1 MLPTLASSA
10 STEIGVS
17 SPLIRY
23 YQGVRAAARQVVRE
37 RDGAPAPT
45 VSFDLPELDD
55 PLRRYFAQPG
65 VALTPIGVERG
76 RSLRLLNLMGDPDT
90 RTTKT
95 LASLVMVARAA
106 HHIQRTGEGVLLVTP
121 SSANKATAL
130 RAAVARAYRTG
141 LARPE
146 QLRMVAVAPATSAAK
161 LRSGDLSADPD
172 LRAANPFVL
181 ADVDRPANVKE
192 LTREAVDLCAAEIL
206 TGTGFR
212 MWYSLDI
219 DNYRI
224 ADAVRAFVEA
234 ETMPLTTQS
243 RPRLHAHAVSSA
255 YGLLGYHLG
264 WRLLTSGAYADLPE
278 PAFHP
283 GFFLVQQLATP
294 DMVLSLRYGD
304 PSHERIPEYR
314 RDGELWRQG
323 TDPAFPAVTDDPHEV
338 LDRTFY
344 TTNPPTCPQIDDIVA
359 RHGGGGVV
367 VSRRECLDRYDR
379 VRDLCAA
386 AGVRLP
392 SDPAEI
398 REWSIVK
405 ALTGIL
411 IGIERGFIAEDTDI
425 VVHGSGFYT
434 DALLPPL
441 PAEHVH
447 RVGRATELAA
457 VMRAAAS

>member
-1 MLPTLASSA
+1 MQPTLASSA
-10 STEIGVS
+10 PTEVGFT

-37 RDGAPAPT
+37 RDGAPSPT
-45 VSFDLPELDD
+45 VSFDLPPLDER
-55 PLRRYFAQPG
+55 LRRYFDQPG
-65 VALTPIGVERG
+65 VTLAPIGAERG
-76 RSLRLLNLMGDPDT
+76 RSLWMLNLMGDPET

-106 HHIQRTGEGVLLVTP
+106 HHIDRTGEGVLIVTP

-130 RAAVARAYRTG
+130 RAAVGRAYRTG
-141 LARPE
+141 LATPE
-146 QLRMVAVAPATSAAK
+146 QLRIVAVAPATSAAK
-161 LRSGDLSADPD
+161 LRAGDLSADAH

-181 ADVDRPANVKE
+181 ADVDHPANVKQ
-192 LTREAVDLCAAEIL
+192 LAREAVDMCAAEIL
-206 TGTGFR
+206 AGTGFR
-212 MWYSLDI
+212 TWYSLDI

-224 ADAVRAFVEA
+224 ADSVRAFVEA
-234 ETMPLTTQS
+234 ETMPLTRAS

-264 WRLLTSGAYADLPE
+264 WRLLSSGAYADLAT
-278 PAFHP
+278 PASHP

-304 PSHERIPEYR
+304 TSHSRIPEYR
-314 RDGELWRQG
+314 RDGDRWRQSA
-323 TDPAFPAVTDDPHEV
+323 DPAFPAVTDDPHEV

-344 TTNPPTCPQIDDIVA
+344 TTNPPTCSQIDQIVA

-367 VSRRECLDRYDR
+367 VSRRECLDRYDC
-379 VRDLCAA
+379 VRQLCAE

-392 SDPAEI
+392 SDPADI

-411 IGIERGFIAEDTDI
+411 VGIERGFIAEGTDV

-441 PAEHVH
+441 PEEHV
-447 RVGRATELAA
+447 RRLSRATELAA
-457 VMRAAAS
+457 VMRTAAS